1 MCIHLQYGFLERKK
15 RDGRRQGKARQGR
28 EGGMCVYVYKSLR
41 LRPPSDQDARDSSS
55 SSVYTTTMTRV
66 SERTVCGAY
75 KKLMPPHSH
84 DSRLT
89 RLCCCCCCCCCTMEA
104 KEGGRMERE
113 KGSEREGR
121 KGKRRRRRR
130 RRRRRTH

>member
-1 MCIHLQYGFLERKK
+1 MYTYTVRLPREKEERWEKA
-15 RDGRRQGKARQGR
+15 RQGKARQGR

-89 RLCCCCCCCCCTMEA
+89 RLCCCCCCTMEA

-130 RRRRRTH
+130 RRRRTH